1 MRKRLAILTISA
13 ITALG
18 AASGASAA
26 LWNHTGPHQNAPA
39 ASCSNNDTACKIA
52 SMSQQGPLVPNATMT
67 QTSSASHG
75 SGYSIK

>member
-1 MRKRLAILTISA
+1 MRKRLAILSISA

-26 LWNHTGPHQNAPA
+26 LWNHTGPHNNAPA
-39 ASCSNNDTACKIA
+39 ASCGAADTACKID
-52 SMSQQGPLVPNATMT
+52 STSQQGPLVPNANMT
-67 QTSSASHG
+67 RTSSASAG